1 MSFPLLLAFQDAAET
16 ASATVSTN
24 GLGQNLLTAII
35 FTVIGLILFAACL
48 WLVVKF
54 APFSVQKEIEEDQN
68 ISLGI
73 IIGSMILGIAIIL
86 AAAIHG

>member
-1 MSFPLLLAFQDAAET
+1 MSFPFPLAFQDAAET
-16 ASATVSTN
+16 ANEIASNS
-24 GLGQNLLTAII
+24 GLGRNLLTAIV
-35 FTVIGLILFAACL
+35 FTVIGLILFGACL
-48 WLVVKF
+48 WLVIKF

-68 ISLGI
+68 VALGV